1 MKQFQTLEKLNE
13 ILPNSTGIQ
22 AALLYG
28 SFARKT
34 PNPNSDIDIQ
44 LLVEENFDP
53 NKFIFELRERF
64 QESLFDVLHVK
75 QRNKIVAYFNDQ
87 PKLEFA
93 LCSQL
98 EDIKRN
104 YLGSNI
110 TDIPGSILYQ
120 NLDSNFELSN
130 FLSSLVKEFKGLDHP
145 AINSQLI
152 EELIERFM
160 YEFESASTMHC
171 RSDGY
176 QFYFYYN
183 IALHIAIQLHHLSTG
198 ETQYNF
204 LPKYF
209 IANTLAKEEQNHF
222 YALNGT
228 LFLPEANSKKRKL
241 LDFFYHSI
249 RSMTTANKFEQVQRY
264 CEWIFERDYWWN
276 FRDVHKHNPRIKEG
290 VLYRTATLS
299 LFQQDTR
306 FQSLLESKNIH
317 MVIDLRA
324 KRELEDSSYNAESL
338 CLFRYVHAPWDPWNQ
353 PEWFKTKHHEGTNE
367 EIAYRFFALGC
378 KGEIKM
384 AIEAILSQHNGA
396 VAVHCFAGK
405 DRTGIF
411 ISLLHL
417 LLNTPLDVVYNDYLA
432 SEVDVKIHRLQ
443 LVLDIVSEHG
453 GIEPYLTSCGLTSEQ
468 LLLLKQK
475 LSNE

>member
-1 MKQFQTLEKLNE
+1 MKQFVTLGKVKE
-13 ILPNSTGIQ
+13 ILPKINGLN
-22 AALLYG
+22 AAILYG

-44 LLVEENFDP
+44 LLIDNNFEVD
-53 NKFIFELRERF
+53 KFILGLRKLF
-64 QESLFDVLHVK
+64 HDSLFEVLFIK
-75 QRNKIVAYFNDQ
+75 QRSKIVIYFIDQ

-93 LCSQL
+93 LCKQL
-98 EDIKRN
+98 EEIERN

-110 TDIPGSILYQ
+110 YNIPESILFESDDLSI
-120 NLDSNFELSN
+120 NLTNHMSK
-130 FLSSLVKEFKGLDHP
+130 LVSDNIGIDHP
-145 AINSQLI
+145 TNKAQYIDN
-152 EELIERFM
+152 LIERFM
-160 YEFESASTMHC
+160 YEFESSSVMHR

-176 QFYFYYN
+176 QFYFFYN
-183 IALHIAIQLHHLSTG
+183 IALHAAIQLYHISKG
-198 ETQYNF
+198 ETKYNF

-209 IANTLAKEEQNHF
+209 IANTLEKEEQNNF
-222 YALNGT
+222 YKLNGS
-228 LFLPEANSKKRKL
+228 LLLPEANSKKREL
-241 LDFFYHSI
+241 LDFFYNASQPI
-249 RSMTTANKFEQVQRY
+249 ISTDKFEQVQKY

-276 FRDVHKHNPRIKEG
+276 FRDIHQYNPRMKKG

-299 LFQQDTR
+299 LFQRDTR
-306 FQSLLESKNIH
+306 FQSLLESMNIQT
-317 MVIDLRA
+317 VIDLRA
-324 KRELEDSSYNAESL
+324 NRELEESRYNAESL
-338 CLFRYVHAPWDPWNQ
+338 SLFQYVHAPWDPWNQ
-353 PEWFKTKHHEGTNE
+353 PEWFKTKHHKGSNE

-417 LLNTPLDVVYNDYLA
+417 LVNTPLDVVYNDYLA

-453 GIEPYLTSCGLTSEQ
+453 GIEPYLLSCGLNSEQ
-468 LLLLKQK
+468 LILLKQK